1 MASKK
6 KKSHFLKNLRN
17 KVLSRNDTKTPNA
30 GVSKSSK
37 MVNKQRTPNDDS
49 VSMGDAVY
57 NVHGPPTVEE
67 LLQNLQT
74 IREVKEPAEKRKL
87 FVLKLRLCSFTFDF
101 NPDAQ
106 KKEAEAREMKR
117 RMLVELID
125 HLSSSRIWV
134 SEESLKAILH
144 MISCNLFRPLPPS
157 QYKDFDPDEDEPTH
171 DPAWVHLQF
180 VYEFLLRFIV
190 SNNTDAKML
199 KKFIDR
205 KFLLSV
211 IDLFKSEDPRERD
224 YLKTI
229 LHRIYGKF
237 MSFRSFLRRAINNIF
252 YSVIYVSQRHN
263 GLAELLEILGSIIN
277 GFATPLKDEHQR
289 FLRNVLVPLH
299 KVECLP
305 QYHAQLAYCVVQFI
319 EKDPRLSCIIVGGL
333 LKFWPINS
341 CSKELLYLSE
351 LEEVLEMTEQPQF
364 EKLIVPVFK
373 RIAACI
379 CSPHFQVAERALFL
393 WNNDVIAQFMSDHRP
408 IILPILYPALHTNLE
423 RHWNSTVTQLT
434 THILQQ
440 FMDMDEKLFKETERR
455 HKEQHKPN
463 EVKRRREERWKEV
476 HRLSRLN
483 HSASKPPQ
491 CPLPHSKAVAVAT
504 NHLRAE
510 RAMDVDDENANDVHN
525 APGRATASAHNGHH
539 KIIHSEN
546 GGGSLYRTRYQ

>member
-1 MASKK
+1 MSHSSKK
-6 KKSHFLKNLRN
+6 KSGKSHFLKNLRD
-17 KVLSRNDTKTPNA
+17 KVRGRNDTKSPHS
-30 GVSKSSK
+30 GGKRGEGIQKHKVGGKREK
-37 MVNKQRTPNDDS
+37 GGLP
-49 VSMGDAVY
+49 DAY
-57 NVHGPPTVEE
+57 KASGPPTIEE
-67 LLQNLQT
+67 LLIPLPS
-74 IREVKEPAEKRKL
+74 IREVKEPEEKRKL
-87 FVLKLRLCSFTFDF
+87 FISKLRLCAFTFDF
-101 NPDAQ
+101 NGDAQ

-125 HLSSSRIWV
+125 HLSSSKIWV
-134 SEESLKAILH
+134 SEESLQAILL
-144 MISCNLFRPLPPS
+144 MISRNLFRPLPPS
-157 QYKDFDPDEDEPTH
+157 LYKDFDPDEDEPTH

-199 KKFIDR
+199 KKHIDR

-211 IDLFKSEDPRERD
+211 IELFKSEDPRERD

-252 YSVIYVSQRHN
+252 YQVIYVSQRHN

-277 GFATPLKDEHQR
+277 GFATPLKEEHQR

-299 KVECLP
+299 KVSTLS

-333 LKFWPINS
+333 LKFWPIIT
-341 CSKELLYLSE
+341 CQKELLYLSE

-393 WNNDVIAQFMSDHRP
+393 WNNDVIAAFMSDHRP
-408 IILPILYPALHTNLE
+408 VILPLLYPALQTNLD
-423 RHWNSTVTQLT
+423 RHWNNTVTQLT
-434 THILQQ
+434 THIMQQ
-440 FMDMDEKLFKETERR
+440 FMDMDEKLFKEVELTYKEEHRPKEKARERVQKWSTI
-455 HKEQHKPN
+455 KEYT
-463 EVKRRREERWKEV
+463 
-476 HRLSRLN
+476 
-483 HSASKPPQ
+483 
-491 CPLPHSKAVAVAT
+491 T
-504 NHLRAE
+504 NISIAIE
-510 RAMDVDDENANDVHN
+510 QTNKYTTDENTSDTNNV
-525 APGRATASAHNGHH
+525 RTATTNGGVNGH
-539 KIIHSEN
+539 I
-546 GGGSLYRTRYQ
+546 

>member
-1 MASKK
+1 
-6 KKSHFLKNLRN
+6 LKNLRD
-17 KVLSRNDTKTPNA
+17 KVRGRNDPKNPHIA
-30 GVSKSSK
+30 GPKGAK
-37 MVNKQRTPNDDS
+37 AVNKMRTPESEISEDGFMN
-49 VSMGDAVY
+49 VY
-57 NVHGPPTVEE
+57 GPPTVDE
-67 LLQNLQT
+67 LLIQLQS
-74 IREVKEPAEKRKL
+74 IREVKDPEEKRRL
-87 FVLKLRLCSFTFDF
+87 FIHKLRLCSYTFDF
-101 NPDAQ
+101 NQDAQ

-157 QYKDFDPDEDEPTH
+157 LYKDFDPDEDEPTH
-171 DPAWVHLQF
+171 DPSWVHLQF

-211 IDLFKSEDPRERD
+211 IGLFKSEDPRERD

-252 YSVIYVSQRHN
+252 YNVIYVSQRHN

-299 KVECLP
+299 KVECLS

-319 EKDPRLSCIIVGGL
+319 EKDPRLSCVIVGGL

-341 CSKELLYLSE
+341 CSKELLYLTE

-364 EKLIVPVFK
+364 ANLIVPVFK

-408 IILPILYPALHTNLE
+408 VILPVLYPALHSNLE
-423 RHWNSTVTQLT
+423 RHWNNTVTQLT

-440 FMDMDEKLFKETERR
+440 FMDMDEKLFKQVELNFKET
-455 HKEQHKPN
+455 HKP
-463 EVKRRREERWKEV
+463 EEAKRKREARWKEV
-476 HRLSRLN
+476 ARQSELN
-483 HSASKPPQ
+483 HA
-491 CPLPHSKAVAVAT
+491 HFAT
-504 NHLRAE
+504 NSQTPNSSSQKPEGGGGGAASSR
-510 RAMDVDDENANDVHN
+510 MDVDENANDIHNRPQNGHLRGSRGNDKMGGYNSHN
-525 APGRATASAHNGHH
+525 AP
-539 KIIHSEN
+539 
-546 GGGSLYRTRYQ
+546 YQAAYH

>member
-1 MASKK
+1 MSHSSKK
-6 KKSHFLKNLRN
+6 KSGKSHFLKNLRD
-17 KVLSRNDTKTPNA
+17 KVRGRNDNS
-30 GVSKSSK
+30 SKSPHSSSK
-37 MVNKQRTPNDDS
+37 REGTQNKHKVKQNGKGGLP
-49 VSMGDAVY
+49 DA
-57 NVHGPPTVEE
+57 HKASGPPTIEE
-67 LLQNLQT
+67 LLIPLPS
-74 IREVKEPAEKRKL
+74 IREVKEPDEKRKL
-87 FVLKLRLCSFTFDF
+87 FISKLRLCAFTFDF
-101 NPDAQ
+101 NGDAQ

-125 HLSSSRIWV
+125 HLSSSKIWV
-134 SEESLKAILH
+134 SEESLKAILQ
-144 MISCNLFRPLPPS
+144 MIRRNLFRPLPPS
-157 QYKDFDPDEDEPTH
+157 LYKDFDPDEDEPTH

-205 KFLLSV
+205 AFLLSV
-211 IDLFKSEDPRERD
+211 IALFKSEDPRERD

-252 YSVIYVSQRHN
+252 YQVIYVSQRHN

-277 GFATPLKDEHQR
+277 GFATPLKEEHQR

-299 KVECLP
+299 KVSTLS

-333 LKFWPINS
+333 LKFWPIIT
-341 CSKELLYLSE
+341 CQKELLYLSE

-393 WNNDVIAQFMSDHRP
+393 WNNDVIAAFMSDHRP
-408 IILPILYPALHTNLE
+408 VILPLLYPALQTNLD
-423 RHWNSTVTQLT
+423 RHWNNTVTQLT
-434 THILQQ
+434 THIMQQ
-440 FMDMDEKLFKETERR
+440 FMDMDEKLFKEVEVTY
-455 HKEQHKPN
+455 KEQHRPK
-463 EVKRRREERWKEV
+463 
-476 HRLSRLN
+476 
-483 HSASKPPQ
+483 
-491 CPLPHSKAVAVAT
+491 
-504 NHLRAE
+504 E
-510 RAMDVDDENANDVHN
+510 RARNRSQKWTQIKQYSDTLQTNTMQTNRYATDENTSDTNNVRN
-525 APGRATASAHNGHH
+525 KPMITNGH
-539 KIIHSEN
+539 I
-546 GGGSLYRTRYQ
+546 

>member
-1 MASKK
+1 MAARK
-6 KKSHFLKNLRN
+6 KKSHFLKNLRD
-17 KVLSRNDTKTPNA
+17 KVRGRNNPQTRNGGLPN
-30 GVSKSSK
+30 SK
-37 MVNKQRTPNDDS
+37 MPAKLRTPESIGTATEDVFEDP
-49 VSMGDAVY
+49 Y
-57 NVHGPPTVEE
+57 NIYAPPTVDE
-67 LLQNLQT
+67 LLIQMQS
-74 IREVKEPAEKRKL
+74 IREVKEPEEKRRL
-87 FVLKLRLCSFTFDF
+87 FIRKLRLCSYTFDF
-101 NPDAQ
+101 NQDAQ

-144 MISCNLFRPLPPS
+144 MISSNLFRPLPPS
-157 QYKDFDPDEDEPTH
+157 LYKDFDPDEDEPTH

-190 SNNTDAKML
+190 SNNTDAKLL

-252 YSVIYVSQRHN
+252 YNVIYVTQRHN

-277 GFATPLKDEHQR
+277 GFATPLKEEHQR

-299 KVECLP
+299 KVRCLS

-408 IILPILYPALHTNLE
+408 VILPVLYPALATNLQL
-423 RHWNSTVTQLT
+423 HWNNTVTQLT

-440 FMDMDEKLFKETERR
+440 FMDMDEKLFKQVELQY
-455 HKEQHKPN
+455 KEKHKPE
-463 EVKRRREERWKEV
+463 EVKRKREERWKEV
-476 HRLSRLN
+476 QRMSLQNQPTTSTTTSSSYSN
-483 HSASKPPQ
+483 
-491 CPLPHSKAVAVAT
+491 V
-504 NHLRAE
+504 
-510 RAMDVDDENANDVHN
+510 DENSKDTMNRPILTNN
-525 APGRATASAHNGHH
+525 AQNGHH
-539 KIIHSEN
+539 EGNRANHDKI
-546 GGGSLYRTRYQ
+546 GSGYSNHRTGAPYQSTYQ

>member
-1 MASKK
+1 
-6 KKSHFLKNLRN
+6 LKNLRD
-17 KVLSRNDTKTPNA
+17 KVRGRNDPKNPNIA
-30 GVSKSSK
+30 VSKGAKVVSK
-37 MVNKQRTPNDDS
+37 MRTPESEISDD
-49 VSMGDAVY
+49 GLFNVY
-57 NVHGPPTVEE
+57 GPPTVDE
-67 LLQNLQT
+67 LLIQLQS
-74 IREVKEPAEKRKL
+74 IREVKDPEEKRRL
-87 FVLKLRLCSFTFDF
+87 FIHKLRLCSFTFDF
-101 NPDAQ
+101 NQDAQ

-157 QYKDFDPDEDEPTH
+157 LYKDFDPDEDEPTH
-171 DPAWVHLQF
+171 DPSWVHLQF

-211 IDLFKSEDPRERD
+211 IGLFKSEDPRERD

-252 YSVIYVSQRHN
+252 YNVIYVSQRHN

-277 GFATPLKDEHQR
+277 GFATPLKEEHQR

-299 KVECLP
+299 KVECLS

-319 EKDPRLSCIIVGGL
+319 EKDPRLSCVIVGGL

-373 RIAACI
+373 RVAACI

-408 IILPILYPALHTNLE
+408 VIFPVLYPALHTNLE
-423 RHWNSTVTQLT
+423 RHWNNTVTQLT

-440 FMDMDEKLFKETERR
+440 FMDMDEKLFKQVEQTFKETHKPEERR
-455 HKEQHKPN
+455 
-463 EVKRRREERWKEV
+463 RRRQDKWKEV
-476 HRLSRLN
+476 RRQSEQSPFN
-483 HSASKPPQ
+483 NTAS
-491 CPLPHSKAVAVAT
+491 SNEMVDS
-504 NHLRAE
+504 NR
-510 RAMDVDDENANDVHN
+510 MDVDRDENANDIHN
-525 APGRATASAHNGHH
+525 RPQNGHLQQRGNDKMGGHNNHNGP
-539 KIIHSEN
+539 
-546 GGGSLYRTRYQ
+546 YQTAYH

>member
-1 MASKK
+1 MSHSSKK
-6 KKSHFLKNLRN
+6 KSGKSHFLKNLRD
-17 KVLSRNDTKTPNA
+17 KVRGRNDTKGPHASGKGGKREGAHKHKHAA
-30 GVSKSSK
+30 GASKGGRSPDAYKASGPTT
-37 MVNKQRTPNDDS
+37 MDD
-49 VSMGDAVY
+49 
-57 NVHGPPTVEE
+57 
-67 LLQNLQT
+67 LLVTLPS
-74 IREVKEPAEKRKL
+74 IREVKEPDEKRKL
-87 FVLKLRLCSFTFDF
+87 FITKLRLCSYTFDF
-101 NPDAQ
+101 NRDGQ
-106 KKEAEAREMKR
+106 KNEAEAREMKR

-125 HLSSSRIWV
+125 HLSSSKIWV

-157 QYKDFDPDEDEPTH
+157 LYNDFDPDEDEPTH

-205 KFLLSV
+205 RFLLSV

-252 YSVIYVSQRHN
+252 YQVIYVSQRHN

-299 KVECLP
+299 KVSTLS

-333 LKFWPINS
+333 LKFWPKLT
-341 CSKELLYLSE
+341 CQKELLYLSE

-393 WNNDVIAQFMSDHRP
+393 WNNDVIAAFMSDHRP
-408 IILPILYPALHTNLE
+408 VILPLLYPALQKNLE
-423 RHWNSTVTQLT
+423 LHWNTTVTQLT
-434 THILQQ
+434 THIMQQ
-440 FMDMDEKLFKETERR
+440 FMDMDEKLYKQVELKYKEE
-455 HKEQHKPN
+455 
-463 EVKRRREERWKEV
+463 
-476 HRLSRLN
+476 HRP
-483 HSASKPPQ
+483 K
-491 CPLPHSKAVAVAT
+491 
-504 NHLRAE
+504 E
-510 RAMDVDDENANDVHN
+510 RARTRTQKWTQIKQYTTNNGHTISDENTRDTNNMRSNKH
-525 APGRATASAHNGHH
+525 TTNG
-539 KIIHSEN
+539 
-546 GGGSLYRTRYQ
+546 YV